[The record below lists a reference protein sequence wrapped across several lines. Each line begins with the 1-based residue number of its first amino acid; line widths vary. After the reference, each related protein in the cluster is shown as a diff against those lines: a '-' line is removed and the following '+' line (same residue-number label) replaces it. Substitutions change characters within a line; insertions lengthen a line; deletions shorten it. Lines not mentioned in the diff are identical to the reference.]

1 MITLTDKNILITG
14 ASSGLGEATAIL
26 AASLGAKC
34 FLIGTNPE
42 RLEKV
47 QKQCVNSEY
56 IQFDLTDNDYKELV
70 NKLKMFGSFDYVVH
84 SAGKQ
89 ITKPFIMFKEDDYNS
104 IFDINV
110 KATFKLIHTLIKNR
124 LLKSPSLTILLSSIV
139 AREGGSARAIY
150 AASKGAVESLAISL
164 NEEYK
169 NKEYKFTYL
178 APGLIDTPMTRIFVN
193 DLKEINPEVKTGD
206 IMTSTEF
213 AENILS
219 RIIENAI

>member
-1 MITLTDKNILITG
+1 MTTLTGKNILITG
-14 ASSGLGEATAIL
+14 ASSGLGEATAVKV
-26 AASLGAKC
+26 SEVGGRC
-34 FLIGTNPE
+34 FLVGTNKD
-42 RLEKV
+42 RLERVSKATNDSDFLSV
-47 QKQCVNSEY
+47 
-56 IQFDLTDNDYKELV
+56 DLTDNDYKELV

-89 ITKPFIMFKEDDYNS
+89 ITKPFIMFKEEDYNS

-124 LLKSPSLTILLSSIV
+124 LLKSPSLTILFSSIV

-169 NKEYKFTYL
+169 SKKYTFTYL
-178 APGLIDTPMTRIFVN
+178 APGLIDTPMTRSFVT
-193 DLKEINPEVKTGD
+193 DLKEMNPEVKIGD